1 MKFLTINLGMTPK
14 QEYTECVGENSNSFK
29 GKDRDITVR
38 VDDTNPSI
46 VCGFHDI
53 HQGNPSIHVDEKV
66 LFHYT
71 SGTDATNEL
80 EISSFLYK
88 VTVSQIMVL
97 L

>member
-1 MKFLTINLGMTPK
+1 VKFLTINLGMTPK
-14 QEYTECVGENSNSFK
+14 QEYTECASNSFE
-29 GKDRDITVR
+29 GTGREITVR
-38 VDDTNPSI
+38 VDDTNPSV

-71 SGTDATNEL
+71 SESDATNEL

-88 VTVSQIMVL
+88 VTVSRIMVL